1 MSFGAG
7 YVAARKFGASEIV
20 DPRPFAVGSIKKTF
34 ELYPHL
40 KNILPAMGY
49 GEVQIKELEETVN
62 ASDAELVIIATP
74 INLGRI
80 MKINKPHVRVTYE
93 LQEIGRPTLRE
104 VLESFV
110 SKIRR

>member
-1 MSFGAG
+1 
-7 YVAARKFGASEIV
+7 
-20 DPRPFAVGSIKKTF
+20 
-34 ELYPHL
+34 
-40 KNILPAMGY
+40 LPAMGY

-62 ASDAELVIIATP
+62 ASDADLVIIATP
-74 INLGRI
+74 VNLGRI
-80 MKINKPHVRVTYE
+80 MKINKPYVRVTYE